1 MGEYFQSFAD
11 AWAAFLTRTE
21 PLESF
26 YDEFTGGAFDGEVW
40 VIAPT
45 PEVKRA
51 ALRVQGEL
59 ERFDFLELV
68 PHHFLHV
75 SVPHAAVHEFK
86 EPIDLEYRL
95 VNCFHTAI
103 VAEIDAPA
111 LRALDP
117 APTFLPHMTLA
128 VVRRPEAPDELRR
141 VLMPLRDTVF
151 GRQRVDEVMRIH
163 VDLSRERGL
172 QPWTVVDRLQVAR
185 A

>member
-1 MGEYFQSFAD
+1 LGEYFTSFDD
-11 AWAAFLTRTE
+11 AWRAFLERSE

-26 YDEFTGGAFDGEVW
+26 YDEFAGGAFDGEVW
-40 VIAPT
+40 VIEPS
-45 PEVKRA
+45 PEIKRA

-59 ERFDFLELV
+59 EPFDLLELV

-75 SVPHAAVHEFK
+75 SVPHAAVRAFD
-86 EPIDLEYRL
+86 EPIDLEYSR
-95 VNCFHTAI
+95 VNCFHTAV
-103 VAEIDAPA
+103 VAEVDAPA

-141 VLMPLRDTVF
+141 VLEPLRDTSF
-151 GRQRVDEVMRIH
+151 GRQRVDEVRRIH
-163 VDLSRERGL
+163 VELSGERGL
-172 QPWTVVDRLQVAR
+172 QPWTVVDRVR

>member
-1 MGEYFQSFAD
+1 MGEYFTSFDD
-11 AWAAFLTRTE
+11 AWRAFLERSE

-26 YDEFTGGAFDGEVW
+26 YDEFAGGAFDGEVW
-40 VIAPT
+40 VIEPS
-45 PEVKRA
+45 PEIKRA

-59 ERFDFLELV
+59 EPFDVLELV

-75 SVPHAAVHEFK
+75 SVPHAAVLEFD
-86 EPIDLEYRL
+86 EPIDLDYARI
-95 VNCFHTAI
+95 NCFHTAV
-103 VAEIDAPA
+103 VAEVDAPA

-141 VLMPLRDTVF
+141 VLEPLRDTSF
-151 GRQRVDEVMRIH
+151 GRQRVDEVLRIH
-163 VDLSRERGL
+163 VELSRERGL
-172 QPWTVVDRLQVAR
+172 QPWTVVDRVR

>member
-75 SVPHAAVHEFK
+75 SVPHAAAGK
-86 EPIDLEYRL
+86 
-95 VNCFHTAI
+95 
-103 VAEIDAPA
+103 VAENFLIEGRLARVCAGDGHGGAVGLKEEVGA
-111 LRALDP
+111 LAHLREVDP
-117 APTFLPHMTLA
+117 EHFVGDDPD
-128 VVRRPEAPDELRR
+128 VVRNAA
-141 VLMPLRDTVF
+141 MAHA
-151 GRQRVDEVMRIH
+151 G
-163 VDLSRERGL
+163 G
-172 QPWTVVDRLQVAR
+172 
-185 A
+185 

>member
-1 MGEYFQSFAD
+1 VGRYFTSFDD
-11 AWAAFLTRTE
+11 AWRAFLARTE

-40 VIAPT
+40 VIEP
-45 PEVKRA
+45 PPDVKRA

-59 ERFDFLELV
+59 EPFDFLELV

-75 SVPHAAVHEFK
+75 SVPPAAVRAFD
-86 EPIDLEYRL
+86 EPIDLEYSR
-95 VNCFHTAI
+95 VNCFHTAV
-103 VAEIDAPA
+103 VAEVDAPA

-117 APTFLPHMTLA
+117 TPTFLPHMTLA

-141 VLMPLRDTVF
+141 VLEPLRETSF
-151 GRQRVDEVMRIH
+151 GRQRVDEILRIH
-163 VDLSRERGL
+163 VELSPERGL
-172 QPWTVVDRLQVAR
+172 QPWAVVDRVR